1 VNLLH
6 PPYTLWHLSYVVIG
20 ISLAPIVYPPRSI
33 ATIVAFLLGLGI
45 GAHAL
50 DETMGNPLQTKLSK
64 ANLYLIGF
72 SSLAIAVGIGVYYSF
87 TLSFLLL
94 PIVFA
99 ETFFAI
105 CYNLEMFGKKLHASW
120 VFSLSW
126 GMIPLISGY
135 FVNSLSITLPII
147 LISIAAGMLT
157 YIQRVLSTSA
167 RFVRRKLWQNGN
179 LSSVQLES
187 SKELLV
193 SSERVLKILNVSIV
207 LLAIALALG
216 RVVT

>member
-1 VNLLH
+1 
-6 PPYTLWHLSYVVIG
+6 
-20 ISLAPIVYPPRSI
+20 
-33 ATIVAFLLGLGI
+33 VAFFLGLGV

-72 SSLAIAVGIGVYYSF
+72 SSLGIAVGIGAYYSF
-87 TLSFLLL
+87 TLSLLLL

-99 ETFFAI
+99 ETFFAV

-126 GMIPLISGY
+126 GMIPLITGY
-135 FVNSLSITLPII
+135 FVNALSITL
-147 LISIAAGMLT
+147 LIVLVSIAAGLLT

-167 RFVRRKLWQNGN
+167 RFVRRKLWQEGN

-187 SKELLV
+187 SKDLLV
-193 SSERVLKILNVSIV
+193 SSERVLKILNASMVILAVALV
-207 LLAIALALG
+207 LE